1 MRHSHPHPNSVRR
14 ILAGL
19 GRRVL
24 ESLGSEPGRQ
34 ILRRLHVEARRLEIR
49 SPNGQ
54 PYSGVLAVE
63 ANRVVTGLAVPVTGR
78 HHPVAGDAPVTVTG
92 GSR

>member
-1 MRHSHPHPNSVRR
+1 MRHPHFHRHPVGR

-34 ILRRLHVEARRLEIR
+34 IIRRLHAEARRLEIR

-54 PYSGVLAVE
+54 PYSGVLAIE
-63 ANRVVTGLAVPVTGR
+63 ANRVVTGLAVPVAGR
-78 HHPVAGDAPVTVTG
+78 HHPVAGDAAVTVTG